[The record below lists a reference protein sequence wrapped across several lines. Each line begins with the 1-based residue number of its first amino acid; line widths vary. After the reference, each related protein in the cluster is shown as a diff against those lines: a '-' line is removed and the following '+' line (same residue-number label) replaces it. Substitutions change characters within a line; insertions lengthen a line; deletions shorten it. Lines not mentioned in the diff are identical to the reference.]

1 MLVNKPVMALPM
13 LLLMDVAILAIIGSP
28 VLLLK
33 YLANPTQLG
42 FFCNDEVRTDDDDD
56 EVRTDFIVLRTD
68 FIFLRT
74 DFIVLRTNFIFL
86 RTDFIFLRRDFI
98 FMRTDFIFLRTD
110 FIYLLETANF
120 DYLLIEVNPPPLPRL
135 NNQHCSQ
142 HDHKVR
148 DR

>member
-56 EVRTDFIVLRTD
+56 DEVRTDFIVLRTD

-74 DFIVLRTNFIFL
+74 DFIVLRTN
-86 RTDFIFLRRDFI
+86 
-98 FMRTDFIFLRTD
+98 FIFLRTD

-135 NNQHCSQ
+135 NNQHGGQ

>member
-74 DFIVLRTNFIFL
+74 DFIVLRTNFIF
-86 RTDFIFLRRDFI
+86 
-98 FMRTDFIFLRTD
+98 
-110 FIYLLETANF
+110 
-120 DYLLIEVNPPPLPRL
+120 
-135 NNQHCSQ
+135 
-142 HDHKVR
+142 
-148 DR
+148 

>member
-56 EVRTDFIVLRTD
+56 EVRTDFIVLRT
-68 FIFLRT
+68 
-74 DFIVLRTNFIFL
+74 N
-86 RTDFIFLRRDFI
+86 
-98 FMRTDFIFLRTD
+98 FIFLRTD

-135 NNQHCSQ
+135 NNQHGGQ

>member
-1 MLVNKPVMALPM
+1 MLVNKPVMALSM
-13 LLLMDVAILAIIGSP
+13 FLLMDVTILAIIGSP

-42 FFCNDEVRTDDDDD
+42 FFCNDEVRIDDDDD

-86 RTDFIFLRRDFI
+86 RTDFI
-98 FMRTDFIFLRTD
+98 
-110 FIYLLETANF
+110 YLLETANF

-135 NNQHCSQ
+135 NNQHGGQ